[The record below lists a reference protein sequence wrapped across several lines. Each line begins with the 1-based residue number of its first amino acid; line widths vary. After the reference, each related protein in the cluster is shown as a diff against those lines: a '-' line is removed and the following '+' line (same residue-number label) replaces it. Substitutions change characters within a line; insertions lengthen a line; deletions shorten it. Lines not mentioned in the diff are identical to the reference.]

1 MIRPEKNV
9 RKKAKKEA
17 SAFTFV
23 VVTALAFGLMIS
35 YVWLNN
41 EVTSTLN
48 SISALHKELALK
60 KTAGKLLE
68 AEIASLSRADRI
80 TNFAKENLNMI
91 FPPPQFIKLA
101 AKPDINI
108 LSSYGEDR

>member
-1 MIRPEKNV
+1 MAKSKKTT

-23 VVTALAFGLMIS
+23 VVTAMSFGLMIG

-48 SISALHKELALK
+48 SISALNKELAQK

-80 TNFAKENLNMI
+80 TNFAKDNLNMV
-91 FPPPQFIKLA
+91 FPPPQSITLA
-101 AKPDINI
+101 AIPNTKII
-108 LSSYGEDR
+108 SSYGDDR

>member
-1 MIRPEKNV
+1 MIRPKKTL

-23 VVTALAFGLMIS
+23 FVTAMAFGLMIG

-48 SISALHKELALK
+48 SISALNKELALK
-60 KTAGKLLE
+60 ETAGKLLE

-80 TNFAKENLNMI
+80 TNFAEENLNMV
-91 FPPPQFIKLA
+91 FPPPQFITLA
-101 AKPDINI
+101 AKPDVNI
-108 LSSYGEDR
+108 LSSYGDDR

>member
-1 MIRPEKNV
+1 MAINKTT
-9 RKKAKKEA
+9 RKKVKKEA
-17 SAFTFV
+17 SAFAFV
-23 VVTALAFGLMIS
+23 IVTAMAFGLMIG

-48 SISALHKELALK
+48 SISALNKELALK

-80 TNFAKENLNMI
+80 TNFAKDNLNMV
-91 FPPPQFIKLA
+91 FPPPESIILA
-101 AKPDINI
+101 AKPLINI
-108 LSSYGEDR
+108 VSSYGEDR

>member
-1 MIRPEKNV
+1 MTIRKIT

-17 SAFTFV
+17 SAFAFV
-23 VVTALAFGLMIS
+23 IVTAMAFGLMIG

-48 SISALHKELALK
+48 NISALNKELALK

-80 TNFAKENLNMI
+80 TNFAKENLNMV
-91 FPPPQFIKLA
+91 FPPPQSITLA
-101 AKPDINI
+101 AQPFINI
-108 LSSYGEDR
+108 VSSYGEDR